1 MTTATVPAGPQPAG
15 PQPAG
20 PEPAVPEPA
29 ARPLARHPSA
39 VTAVRNSFTLAWR
52 SVLKIKTNPEDLFGL
67 LLQPIMYLVLF
78 TYVFG
83 GAIAGGTRRYLQFS
97 LPGILVLS
105 VVFATLGTGMMLS
118 QDISTGVFDRFR
130 ALPIARWTPLAGA
143 ILGDLVRYVVS
154 IAVTLGFGMILGFRI
169 QATAL
174 AATMGCLLL
183 VVFAFAMCW
192 MSAMLGVLVKSAT
205 SVQWWGFLIMFPLVF
220 GSNILTSQATM
231 PGWLQAFVKVN
242 PVTYL
247 TAAERALLTGGAAAT
262 AVERSLLWAA
272 GIFVVFAPIVVAA
285 YRRRT

>member
-1 MTTATVPAGPQPAG
+1 MTTATFPAHGAALARRPS
-15 PQPAG
+15 
-20 PEPAVPEPA
+20 PA
-29 ARPLARHPSA
+29 AA
-39 VTAVRNSFTLAWR
+39 VANSFTLAWR

-67 LLQPIMYLVLF
+67 WLQPIMYLVLF

-83 GAIAGGTRRYLQFS
+83 GAIAGGTHKYLQFS

-130 ALPIARWTPLAGA
+130 ALPIVRWAPLAGA
-143 ILGDLVRYVVS
+143 ILGDLVRYVIS
-154 IAVTLGFGMILGFRI
+154 ILVTLGFGYVLGFRV
-169 QATAL
+169 QTSVVATA
-174 AATMGCLLL
+174 AGCLLL
-183 VVFAFAMCW
+183 VAFAFAMCW
-192 MSAMLGVLVKSAT
+192 MSAMLGVLVKTAQG
-205 SVQWWGFLIMFPLVF
+205 VQLWGFLFMFPLVF
-220 GSNILTSQATM
+220 GSNILTSTNSM

-247 TAAERALLTGGAAAT
+247 TEAERALLIGGPAAT

-272 GIFVVFAPIVVAA
+272 GIFAVFAPLAVAA